1 MANVAEVSE
10 LSMSQLSIKSNGS
23 ESTTGSQSEDWDKSL
38 NLSDSEDGHDVEVA
52 RSTTTPRN
60 SVLFPQNE
68 GSGIVVDP
76 DVTPGKGSLRVK
88 GKQKRSIT
96 ELVKLQRGDAGEEL
110 SPDEASHVA
119 AVLGQWVSDSFSLCL
134 VFI

>member
-68 GSGIVVDP
+68 GNGIVVDS
-76 DVTPGKGSLRVK
+76 D
-88 GKQKRSIT
+88 KRSIT

-119 AVLGQWVSDSFSLCL
+119 AVLGQWSYD
-134 VFI
+134 